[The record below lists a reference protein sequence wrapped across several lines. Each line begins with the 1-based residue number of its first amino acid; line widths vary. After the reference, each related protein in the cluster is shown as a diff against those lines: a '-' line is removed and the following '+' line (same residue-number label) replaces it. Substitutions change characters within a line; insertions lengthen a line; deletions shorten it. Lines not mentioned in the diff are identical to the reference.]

1 MSLLSVSNLTVHYG
15 AVEAVKGID
24 LSVEQ
29 GELVA
34 LLGAN
39 GAGKSSTLNA
49 IVGMVPAAGG
59 DLQFDSQP
67 IGDLPTEVLVRR
79 GVTLSPEGRRV
90 FASLTVA
97 ENLLLGAYGRTDRGG
112 LNSTYSRVYDLFPI
126 LAERKNQLAGTLS
139 GGQQQMLAIGRA
151 LMIDPRLLLLDEP
164 SLGLA
169 PQLVESIFELIST
182 LREQGTTIL
191 LVEQNVAMS
200 LDIVDRGYVVSG
212 GRIVTEGTAEELS
225 SSNIVEQAYLGA
237 H

>member
-1 MSLLSVSNLTVHYG
+1 MSLLSVDNLTVHYG
-15 AVEAVKGID
+15 AVGAVKGID
-24 LSVEQ
+24 LVVEQ

-49 IVGMVPAAGG
+49 IVGLVAASGG
-59 DLQFDSQP
+59 DIRFESQP
-67 IGDLPTEVLVRR
+67 INRLATEVLVRR

-90 FASLTVA
+90 FGSLTVA
-97 ENLLLGAYGRTDRGG
+97 ENLLLGAYGRRNRDG
-112 LNSTYSRVYDLFPI
+112 LSSTYSRVFELFPI
-126 LAERKNQLAGTLS
+126 LAERRQQLAGTLS

-169 PQLVESIFELIST
+169 PQLVESIFELIAT

-200 LDIVDRGYVVSG
+200 LDIIDRGYVMSG
-212 GRIVTEGTAEELS
+212 GRIVAGGSAAKLK
-225 SSNIVEQAYLGA
+225 SSNIVEQAYLGT